1 MTTGRRRTKGENSF
15 IHQKNDVDRYTSHE
29 TFSRHILTL
38 ITPTSWLKVSLVRI
52 HSICMSS
59 MMSHERSLLFSLFCS
74 HSSSFLTPSLFLSSS
89 TSPITLPDKNPTAV
103 IPRNEDRGSLAIT
116 TPLTGYEP
124 NVPDNFDD
132 IEVTT
137 SIFQSSSVGDNSTES
152 PDPEIDDEHIRN
164 ALASPLYI
172 QKRGANASQ
181 SQVYHSNE
189 ESSLP
194 GAQSIFAGT
203 EDPYA

>member
-1 MTTGRRRTKGENSF
+1 M
-15 IHQKNDVDRYTSHE
+15 
-29 TFSRHILTL
+29 
-38 ITPTSWLKVSLVRI
+38 RI

-59 MMSHERSLLFSLFCS
+59 MMSHERSLLFSLLCS

-103 IPRNEDRGSLAIT
+103 IPRNEDRGSLATT

-137 SIFQSSSVGDNSTES
+137 SIFQSSSVCDNSTES
-152 PDPEIDDEHIRN
+152 PDPEIDDEHIKRW
-164 ALASPLYI
+164 LHHCTGRSEKQMRASRKFITLMKKACY
-172 QKRGANASQ
+172 
-181 SQVYHSNE
+181 QVHSR
-189 ESSLP
+189 S
-194 GAQSIFAGT
+194 
-203 EDPYA
+203 

>member
-1 MTTGRRRTKGENSF
+1 M
-15 IHQKNDVDRYTSHE
+15 
-29 TFSRHILTL
+29 
-38 ITPTSWLKVSLVRI
+38 
-52 HSICMSS
+52 
-59 MMSHERSLLFSLFCS
+59 
-74 HSSSFLTPSLFLSSS
+74 
-89 TSPITLPDKNPTAV
+89 
-103 IPRNEDRGSLAIT
+103 
-116 TPLTGYEP
+116 
-124 NVPDNFDD
+124 PDNFDD

-181 SQVYHSNE
+181 SQVYHCNE
-189 ESSLP
+189 ESLLP